1 MQKHGHLQWAESMFV
16 QFNLEKVCLFLRYI
30 KVTFYSL
37 KDIYYIVK
45 VCAVRQFQ
53 DLDSISLANSVSKS
67 V

>member
-1 MQKHGHLQWAESMFV
+1 MFV

-37 KDIYYIVK
+37 QDIYYIVK